1 MYTSE
6 YPIFSV
12 TVDVVCLTVR
22 RDSFQVLLV
31 ERGSDPFEGQLALP
45 GGFVEID
52 EELEHAARR
61 ELQEETSI
69 DGPYFIEQLA
79 TYGTP
84 DRDPRGRMV
93 SIAHLVIAPD
103 LGEAV
108 GGDRRG
114 RSRVVRRARDPRR
127 PEAARLRPPPD
138 PRDAV
143 DRARS
148 KLEWSPLAPMFCPP
162 EFTIGELRHVYET
175 IWGQCSWT
183 RRTSTEKVT
192 KRRGLPRRDRRAH
205 RPRRRP
211 PGEALPA
218 GRGRAD
224 PPPAQPPRDPLE
236 LAALL
241 GRNLPH
247 AWRDRGYRP
256 PTDLTKGDH
265 HER

>member
-1 MYTSE
+1 MVYTSD

-61 ELQEETSI
+61 ELREETSV
-69 DGPYFIEQLA
+69 DAPYFIEQLA

-103 LGEAV
+103 LGEAS
-108 GGDRRG
+108 GGTDAAAAG
-114 RSRVVRRARDPRR
+114 WYDVPDLLADPKTLAFDHHRI
-127 PEAARLRPPPD
+127 LS
-138 PRDAV
+138 DAV

-148 KLEWSPLAPMFCPP
+148 KLEWSPLAPGFCRD

-175 IWGQCSWT
+175 IWGL
-183 RRTSTEKVT
+183 RLDPANFHRKVT
-192 KRRGLPRRDRRAH
+192 SAKGFLVETGEQTDRGGGRPAKLYRRGSAERI
-205 RPRRRP
+205 
-211 PGEALPA
+211 
-218 GRGRAD
+218 D
-224 PPPAQPPRDPLE
+224 PP
-236 LAALL
+236 
-241 GRNLPH
+241 
-247 AWRDRGYRP
+247 
-256 PTDLTKGDH
+256 LTL
-265 HER
+265 RANT